1 MSFKERK
8 MTKREMNIRVFEKR
22 EIPQVLFQ
30 PRIEP
35 WYFWHKQFGR
45 LPEEYKDMNLL
56 ELYDELNLSMR
67 YVHYYTGMPDPI
79 EVEYTK
85 KVRIREENKG
95 DEKIKIID
103 TPYGELV
110 QRSKQTVDKTWRV
123 IGFPVKDKN
132 DLVKLKWL
140 YQNLTYRFNR
150 EKFERGSQFIGER
163 GEPQFW
169 LPKSPYQALCQQW
182 MKLENFIYT
191 LTDFPEKIEEV
202 MRIIDDSYDVLYEE
216 VISSGKV
223 KIVNFGENIHA
234 QLLSPGYFEKYL
246 IPFYEK
252 RVDQLRKAGIYTH
265 IHIDGFFKP
274 LLKYLRYLPFDGL
287 EALTPLPQG
296 DTSIEEIKENIGD
309 KVLLDGI
316 PAVLFLPHYSQEDL
330 EKCVKKLIKL
340 FYPRLILGIS
350 DELPEGANK
359 DCIKRVKWVSN
370 YCRTYFR

>member
-1 MSFKERK
+1 MPGSVKYEFKERE

-45 LPEEYKDMNLL
+45 LPGEYKDMNLL

-79 EVEYTK
+79 EVEYTE
-85 KVRIREENKG
+85 KVKIREENKG

-216 VISSGKV
+216 IISSGKV

-316 PAVLFLPHYSQEDL
+316 PAVLFLPHYSQEMRKEIDKAFL
-330 EKCVKKLIKL
+330 SPS
-340 FYPRLILGIS
+340 YPGH
-350 DELPEGANK
+350 
-359 DCIKRVKWVSN
+359 
-370 YCRTYFR
+370 F